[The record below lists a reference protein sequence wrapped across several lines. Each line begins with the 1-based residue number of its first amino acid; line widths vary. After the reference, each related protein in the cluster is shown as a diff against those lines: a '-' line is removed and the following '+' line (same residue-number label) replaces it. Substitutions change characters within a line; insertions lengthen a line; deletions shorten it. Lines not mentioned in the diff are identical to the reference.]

1 MRFGIWEIVLI
12 LVVILVLFGGS
23 RLAGVGKSLGRG
35 IKEFKEEV
43 GIKENKEA
51 EINNDDESK
60 ENAVKDGVTQE
71 NTEEIKTNKDKTE

>member
-51 EINNDDESK
+51 ETKNDDESQV
-60 ENAVKDGVTQE
+60 NAVKDGVTQE